1 MTLARRT
8 GWGLMTF
15 LAFGVALV
23 ASRYF
28 TLDPQVFF
36 PQQLDVYQAHLAAI
50 ILHVAGAMVALVIGP
65 FQFLRWIRARRPKL
79 HRWMGRVY
87 LVSVLVGGLAG
98 LYVAT
103 MAYGGLLARTGLG
116 ALALRW
122 VGTALLAYRHF
133 RAGESATHQR
143 WMIRNYALTFAGVM
157 LRLQTPVS
165 GAVGIPFDV
174 AYPVIAWTCWVPNLL
189 VAEWIV
195 RSMTARRRRV
205 AIA

>member
-15 LAFGVALV
+15 LAFGVAFV

-36 PQQLDVYQAHLAAI
+36 PQQVDVYQAHLAAI
-50 ILHVAGAMVALVIGP
+50 ILHVAGGVVALAVGP
-65 FQFLRWIRARRPKL
+65 FQFLTRLRARRPKL

-103 MAYGGLLARTGLG
+103 MAYGGLPARTGFA
-116 ALALRW
+116 ALALTW
-122 VGTALLAYRHF
+122 LTTAFLAYRRI
-133 RAGESATHQR
+133 RAGDSATHQR

-157 LRLQTPVS
+157 LRLQIPVS
-165 GAVGIPFDV
+165 GVAGIPFDV
-174 AYPVIAWTCWVPNLL
+174 AYPVIAWTCWAPNLL

-195 RSMTARRRRV
+195 QRIQSRRRQV
-205 AIA
+205 IPA